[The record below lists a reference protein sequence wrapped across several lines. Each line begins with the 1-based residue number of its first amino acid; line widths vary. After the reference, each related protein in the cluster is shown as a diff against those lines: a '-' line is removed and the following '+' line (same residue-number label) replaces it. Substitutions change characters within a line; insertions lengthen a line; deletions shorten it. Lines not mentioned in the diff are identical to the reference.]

1 MATYSVKPGDTL
13 WGLAQ
18 RFHTTVGALAAA
30 NHLANPNVLMVGQK
44 LNISSFNP
52 TPVKPAA
59 PARPKPAAS
68 TATTYKVRAGDTL
81 GAIAK
86 KFGTTVSALAKLNN
100 LKNVN
105 VIVVGQVLKLG
116 TTKPTGAPTPVTSP
130 TPTTPTNGNTIPANA
145 KVAFIGDSH
154 TAGVFGAR
162 LKSKL
167 GNYLSNGGGAL
178 TTFKG
183 VPSATTNN
191 FLNGTQTNA
200 GGTIFS
206 TPSLASVLSKKPK
219 VLVVALGTNQLSASK
234 TWNKAQIRAV
244 LKQADAAGTKVVWVG
259 PPDVRGYSNE
269 FVDGTR
275 EAAFYA
281 ALKEVNAER
290 TAAGKKAMTIVDS
303 RKYTNQNNTVDRVH
317 FSGAAATKWADE
329 VYQQLT

>member
-1 MATYSVKPGDTL
+1 MATYSVKSGDTL

-44 LNISSFNP
+44 LDISSFNP
-52 TPVKPAA
+52 VPAKPAA
-59 PARPKPAAS
+59 PATPKPATS
-68 TATTYKVRAGDTL
+68 ATTYKVRAGDTL

-86 KFGTTVSALAKLNN
+86 KFGTTVAALAKLNG
-100 LKNVN
+100 LTNVN

-116 TTKPTGAPTPVTSP
+116 AATP
-130 TPTTPTNGNTIPANA
+130 TPTNGNVIPANA

-154 TAGVFGAR
+154 TADVFGAR
-162 LKSKL
+162 LKDKL
-167 GNYLSNGGGAL
+167 GDYLSSGGGSL
-178 TTFKG
+178 STFKG
-183 VPSATTNN
+183 VPSASTAN
-191 FLNGTQTNA
+191 FLNGTSTNA
-200 GGTIFS
+200 GGTVFS
-206 TPSLASVLSKKPK
+206 TPSLASVLSKKPQ

-234 TWNKAQIRAV
+234 TWNKEQLRAV

-259 PPDVRGYSNE
+259 PPDVRGYRNE
-269 FVDGTR
+269 FVDGTK

-290 TAAGKKAMTIVDS
+290 AAAGKKAMTIVDS
-303 RKYTNQNNTVDRVH
+303 RKYTNQDNTVDRVH